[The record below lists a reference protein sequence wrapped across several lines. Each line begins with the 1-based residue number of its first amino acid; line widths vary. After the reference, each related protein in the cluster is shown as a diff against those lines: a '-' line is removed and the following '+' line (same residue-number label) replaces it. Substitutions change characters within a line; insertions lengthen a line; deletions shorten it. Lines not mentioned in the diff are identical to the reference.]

1 MKIIIKERQLRIL
14 VERFEKKT
22 EEEFLDDAKKI
33 HQDENGNPKYDY
45 SLVDYKNRTTNLK
58 IICPKHRQEWKNLTG
73 NEYFEMTP
81 DKHINDGQGCRF
93 CYKEKRTK
101 YPEDE
106 IEKEAKKYKTTA
118 EFKKMAFP
126 YFNAAVK
133 KSREF
138 YDRITSHF
146 VSDIESYGERLVTKI
161 LVDNELIDSKC
172 IETKNCVNREKTFED
187 CKNTIEGRY
196 CRALRFD
203 FYIPQLNTIIEY
215 DGEQHFRISSK
226 FGLDK
231 FELTQQ
237 NDKIKNDYCLKNGIK
252 LIRIHYGFPANKI
265 EESLM
270 TALKNSE
277 PITFLGN
284 YPNNEQ

>member
-1 MKIIIKERQLRIL
+1 MKIILKENQFRRL

-22 EEEFLDDAKKI
+22 KEQFIDNAHRV

-45 SLVDYKNRTTNLK
+45 SLVDYKNVTTPVK
-58 IICPKHRQEWKNLTG
+58 IICPKHKQEWKNLTG

-81 DKHINDGQGCRF
+81 DKHINPGQGCRF
-93 CYKEKRTK
+93 CYKEKMTK
-101 YPEDE
+101 YPDED
-106 IEKEAKKYKTTA
+106 IEKEAKKYKSTT
-118 EFKKMAFP
+118 EFKNMAFP

-133 KSREF
+133 KNREF

-146 VSDIESYGERLVTKI
+146 VTDKESFGEKLVTKI
-161 LVDNELIDSKC
+161 LVDNGLIDPKCLESKSC
-172 IETKNCVNREKTFED
+172 ANREKTFED
-187 CKNTIEGRY
+187 CKNTIEGQY

-203 FYIPQLNTIIEY
+203 FYIPQMNTIIEY
-215 DGEQHFRISSK
+215 DGEQHFRPSSK
-226 FGLDK
+226 FGIDK
-231 FELTQQ
+231 FKQAQQ

-252 LIRIHYGFPANKI
+252 LIRIHFRYPANKI

-270 TALKNSE
+270 DALENSE

-284 YPNNEQ
+284 YSKD